1 MEQMENANVDYS
13 NIDISFKKKNL
24 KNDKL
29 VGIISLGC
37 DKNRVDSEVMLTYLK
52 EAGYSFTSE
61 PEKADVL
68 IVNTCGFI
76 KSAREEALESIEEM
90 CYYRKDKNSKC
101 QRLIVT
107 GCMPQ
112 KWSPE
117 ILDSYP
123 EVDIM
128 LGVDYYSD
136 IVNIL
141 DESFKTEKKIIK
153 IGKADSLYKV
163 EKRLVTT
170 PENYAYL
177 KVADGCDNF
186 CTFCTIPQIRGRYR
200 SRDMAD
206 ILSEANDLV
215 QAGATELILVAQ
227 DISRYGIDKTG
238 KLQIVE
244 LIRNLSKIQGL
255 KWIRLLYC
263 YPEMISNE
271 LLDEMMKNPKLCNY
285 LDIPLQHISD
295 NVLKRMNRKT
305 CKKDIEDFVK
315 RVKSL
320 PQFVAIRTTLMAGFP
335 GETEED
341 FKELCEFIQNS
352 KLMHVG
358 FFAYSK
364 EDGTPAASMPNQ
376 VPERLKKQRVAVL
389 KQIQKKVAREVNNG
403 FIGKIIEVCYEGIDY
418 DRQLFFGR
426 SMYQTPEVDSLVF
439 FKSKIPLEIGNY
451 YKVKIKSVSGDD
463 LKGEVVYE

>member
-1 MEQMENANVDYS
+1 MEKIQQNLDDYS
-13 NIDISFKKKNL
+13 NIDISFKKKNM
-24 KNDKL
+24 KNNKL

-52 EAGYSFTSE
+52 QAGYNFTSE
-61 PEKADVL
+61 PEEADIL

-76 KSAREEALESIEEM
+76 KSAREEALDSIEEM
-90 CYYRKDKNSKC
+90 CFYRKDKKSRC

-117 ILDSYP
+117 IIETFP

-128 LGVDYYSD
+128 LGIDFYD
-136 IVNIL
+136 EIVQIL
-141 DESFKTEKKIIK
+141 DKSFETEKKIIK
-153 IGKADSLYKV
+153 IGKADSLYGIRQ
-163 EKRLVTT
+163 RLVTT

-186 CTFCTIPQIRGRYR
+186 CTFCTIPHIRGRYR
-200 SRDMAD
+200 SREMNEIID
-206 ILSEANDLV
+206 EANDLV
-215 QAGATELILVAQ
+215 SAGATELILVAQ
-227 DISRYGIDKTG
+227 DISRYGIDRYGELK
-238 KLQIVE
+238 IVE
-244 LIRNLSKIQGL
+244 LIQNLSKIENL

-305 CKKDIEDFVK
+305 CKNDIENFVK

-320 PQFVAIRTTLMAGFP
+320 PEFVAVRTTLMTGFP

-341 FKELCEFIQNS
+341 FKELCDFIQNS

-364 EDGTPAASMPNQ
+364 EDGTPASNLPNQ
-376 VPERLKKQRVAVL
+376 VPERLKKQRLAVL
-389 KQIQKKVAREVNNG
+389 QTLQKKIAREVNNG
-403 FIGKIIEVCYEGIDY
+403 FIGKTIEVCYEGIDY
-418 DRQLFFGR
+418 DKQMFFGR
-426 SMYQTPEVDSLVF
+426 SMYQTPEADSIVY
-439 FKSKIPLEIGNY
+439 FKSKIPLDIGGY
-451 YKVKIKSVSGDD
+451 YNVKIKSVSGYD